1 MLLRMWVP
9 VALFVAG
16 ACLIGEAVAT
26 GEAEVSL
33 VVIFPVFTGSSA
45 VFLLG
50 TVLILLSF
58 IIGFMMLAISSS
70 EAEST
75 RTKTLITE
83 AKGEPDRKAQ
93 YGGLVLIGPLPI
105 AFGSNRN
112 LALLMLALGVVL
124 LIILLGTFVLIV
136 K

>member
-1 MLLRMWVP
+1 MSLKIWIP
-9 VALFVAG
+9 IAFFVAG
-16 ACLIGEAVAT
+16 ACLIGEAVVA
-26 GEAEVSL
+26 GEADVSL
-33 VVIFPVFTGSSA
+33 VVVFPVFTGSSA

-58 IIGFMMLAISSS
+58 IVGFVMLAIGPVGV
-70 EAEST
+70 EGT
-75 RTKTLITE
+75 RTEPLITE
-83 AKGEPDRKAQ
+83 RKEQPDRRTQ

-105 AFGSNRN
+105 AFGSDKN
-112 LALLMLALGVVL
+112 LALLMLVLGVVL

>member
-50 TVLILLSF
+50 TVLILLSC
-58 IIGFMMLAISSS
+58 
-70 EAEST
+70 
-75 RTKTLITE
+75 
-83 AKGEPDRKAQ
+83 
-93 YGGLVLIGPLPI
+93 
-105 AFGSNRN
+105 
-112 LALLMLALGVVL
+112 LLYTSDAADE
-124 LIILLGTFVLIV
+124 
-136 K
+136 

>member
-1 MLLRMWVP
+1 LLRMWVP

-16 ACLIGEAVAT
+16 ACLI